1 MFLLIEFCCVT
12 PPSCLKVIG
21 SGGVG
26 GLYDFSVSPKPF
38 SFGFESKGLGPGL
51 DNIYQHLHVC
61 VLDDI

>member
-1 MFLLIEFCCVT
+1 MT
-12 PPSCLKVIG
+12 PPSCLNVIG